1 MGSSHHHHHHSS
13 GLVPRGS
20 HMKTLVIASLS
31 GGQGK
36 TTTAFF
42 LGKLL
47 SQSAK
52 VLFIDADPQSNLT
65 FFLGHEVEPSAPTL
79 LELIKDMVEP
89 ADAVYSLANSNQ
101 FLIPSDDGLSNAQE
115 YLASSGMGA
124 VVLKARLKPLS
135 EYFDYC
141 IIDSP
146 PARTQI
152 SIATIGAADQL
163 LIPAEAST
171 KGVNS
176 LIRTLE
182 IVQSLEK
189 LGAFT
194 GSILGVIPFRDK
206 WFGLSQSKD
215 SAGAIAAM
223 KEVAPQLR
231 IFPSILESERYKQAL
246 NQGILLSEL
255 GYPDLEKPFEGV
267 KEALGIKQ
275 LVQI

>member
-1 MGSSHHHHHHSS
+1 
-13 GLVPRGS
+13 
-20 HMKTLVIASLS
+20 MKTIVIASLS

-47 SQSAK
+47 GQSAK

-65 FFLGHEVEPSAPTL
+65 FFLGHEVEQEAPTL

-89 ADAVYSLANSNQ
+89 ADAIYSLTLPNQ

-124 VVLKARLKPLS
+124 IVLRARLKPMLS
-135 EYFDYC
+135 YFDYC

-152 SIATIGAADQL
+152 SIATVGAADQL

-215 SAGAIAAM
+215 SASAIAAM
-223 KEVAPQLR
+223 REVAPDLT

-255 GYPDLEKPFEGV
+255 GYPDLEKPFDEVGKV
-267 KEALGIKQ
+267 LKAKT
-275 LVQI
+275 LVGK

>member
-1 MGSSHHHHHHSS
+1 
-13 GLVPRGS
+13 
-20 HMKTLVIASLS
+20 MKTIVITSLS

-36 TTTAFF
+36 TTTAYF

-47 SQSAK
+47 AIESK

-65 FFLGHEVEPSAPTL
+65 FFLGHEVEPNAPTL
-79 LELIKDMVEP
+79 LELIKDLVKGT
-89 ADAVYSLANSNQ
+89 DALYSLNHPNQ

-115 YLASSGMGA
+115 YLANSGMGA
-124 VVLKARLKPLS
+124 VILRARLKPLAN
-135 EYFDYC
+135 YFDYC

-152 SIATIGAADQL
+152 SIATVGAADFL

-176 LIRTLE
+176 LLRTLE
-182 IVQSLEK
+182 LIGNLEK

-194 GSILGVIPFRDK
+194 GTLAGVVPFRDK

-215 SAGAIAAM
+215 SAKAIAAM
-223 KEVAPQLR
+223 KQIINDTP
-231 IFPSILESERYKQAL
+231 IFASILESERYKQAL
-246 NQGILLSEL
+246 NQGKLLNEI
-255 GYPDLEKPFEGV
+255 GYADLERPFHEMLAFLME
-267 KEALGIKQ
+267 KSR
-275 LVQI
+275 

>member
-1 MGSSHHHHHHSS
+1 MIAM
-13 GLVPRGS
+13 
-20 HMKTLVIASLS
+20 MKTIVIASLS

-65 FFLGHEVEPSAPTL
+65 FFLGHEVEPNEPTL
-79 LELIKDMVEP
+79 LELIKDMV
-89 ADAVYSLANSNQ
+89 AATDALYPLANPNQ
-101 FLIPSDDGLSNAQE
+101 FLIPSDEGLSKAQE

-124 VVLKARLKPLS
+124 IVLKARLKPLA

-141 IIDSP
+141 IVDSP
-146 PARTQI
+146 PARTQL
-152 SIATIGAADQL
+152 SIATVGAADQL

-176 LIRTLE
+176 LLRTLE
-182 IVQSLEK
+182 LVGSLEK
-189 LGAFT
+189 LGAFA
-194 GSILGVIPFRDK
+194 GSLVGVIPFRDK

-215 SAGAIAAM
+215 SASAIAAM
-223 KEVAPQLR
+223 KEVAPQLV

-246 NQGILLSEL
+246 NQGVLLREL
-255 GYPDLEKPFEGV
+255 GYPDLEKPFQ
-267 KEALGIKQ
+267 EAMETFRH
-275 LVQI
+275 

>member
-1 MGSSHHHHHHSS
+1 
-13 GLVPRGS
+13 
-20 HMKTLVIASLS
+20 MKTIVVTSLS

-36 TTTAFF
+36 TTTAYF

-47 SQSAK
+47 ALESK

-65 FFLGHEVEPSAPTL
+65 FFLNHEVEPNAPTL
-79 LELIKDMVEP
+79 LELIKDLVKGTE
-89 ADAVYSLANSNQ
+89 AVYSLNHPNQ

-115 YLASSGMGA
+115 YLANSGMGA
-124 VVLKARLKPLS
+124 VILRARLKPLVN
-135 EYFDYC
+135 YFDYC

-152 SIATIGAADQL
+152 SIATVGAADFL

-182 IVQSLEK
+182 LVSNLEQ

-194 GSILGVIPFRDK
+194 GTLAGVVPFRDK

-215 SAGAIAAM
+215 SARAINAM
-223 KEVAPQLR
+223 KEITNGTT
-231 IFPSILESERYKQAL
+231 IFASILESERYKQAL
-246 NQGILLSEL
+246 NQGSLLSEL
-255 GYPDLEKPFEGV
+255 GYPDLERPFREM
-267 KEALGIKQ
+267 LRLFTTKQ
-275 LVQI
+275 LMEK